1 MSRRA
6 PYGDLVNQ
14 YLELRDDHPGVIIL
28 FRVGSFY
35 EILFEDAELVAREL
49 GLKLLERPSGGSA
62 PPVSQCGFS
71 SHALDTFLPRLL
83 SRGYRVAVCE
93 ESEEETTGPSG
104 GPGSGGIR
112 QRDVVRTLTP
122 GTVTDPRLLREDRPT
137 YLVAIAPLE
146 DRLGLAWA
154 DVAAGELKV
163 AELDLDG
170 AAAELQRL
178 DPAEVLVSVD
188 RPVPEWLLARRS
200 VTPVGPSESAVGRL
214 QRAFPNANLSHV

>member
-6 PYGDLVNQ
+6 PYGDLVSQ

-35 EILFEDAELVAREL
+35 EILFEDAELVSREL
-49 GLKLLERPSGGSA
+49 GLKLLERASGGSA

-71 SHALDTFLPRLL
+71 GHALDTFLPRLL
-83 SRGYRVAVCE
+83 ARGYRVAVCE
-93 ESEEETTGPSG
+93 ESEEETTGPTGGSG
-104 GPGSGGIR
+104 GGGGIR

-137 YLVAIAPLE
+137 YLVAIAPLDE
-146 DRLGLAWA
+146 RLGLAWA
-154 DVAAGELKV
+154 DVAAGELKA

-178 DPAEVLVSVD
+178 DPAEVIVSVD
-188 RPVPEWLLARRS
+188 RPVPESLVARLS

-214 QRAFPNANLSHV
+214 QRAFPEA